1 LKSIKDMT
9 GIKTS
14 FGRLRAWVRIL
25 VMQKDLAENFTKL
38 VEEKDS
44 LFEIYETE
52 AIMLSEEANVV
63 AGLLIGLNGLDFSID
78 LKSMHEGLDLPTR
91 PVNYSRYLRER
102 IPEIDDVE
110 EKRIK
115 EEEEENNQKLYEI
128 QNQKNYL
135 EEINK
140 KLQSQAEYSKERVSF
155 QHVIFE

>member
-1 LKSIKDMT
+1 
-9 GIKTS
+9 
-14 FGRLRAWVRIL
+14 
-25 VMQKDLAENFTKL
+25 
-38 VEEKDS
+38 
-44 LFEIYETE
+44 
-52 AIMLSEEANVV
+52 
-63 AGLLIGLNGLDFSID
+63 
-78 LKSMHEGLDLPTR
+78 LPTR